1 MAMLRLGQPR
11 AGAVSGRIRCM
22 NLQDA
27 TLVFRTE
34 SAEHPSVASIAQS
47 VYDRLLD
54 GGAVDYRVLDDLL
67 GEASGKGVLRAMR
80 GKYDPVA
87 FEAILAPI
95 MDVIARTKPIRS
107 TRPEWNP
114 APGEDPLAAPAPR

>member
-1 MAMLRLGQPR
+1 
-11 AGAVSGRIRCM
+11 M

-54 GGAVDYRVLDDLL
+54 GEAVDYRLLDDLL

-80 GKYDPVA
+80 AKYGPVA
-87 FEAILAPI
+87 FEAILAPV

-107 TRPEWNP
+107 TRPEWTP
-114 APGEDPLAAPAPR
+114 TPGEDPLAVRH

>member
-1 MAMLRLGQPR
+1 
-11 AGAVSGRIRCM
+11 M

-34 SAEHPSVASIAQS
+34 SAGHPSAAVIAQS

-54 GGAVDYRVLDDLL
+54 GEAVDYRMLDDLL

-80 GKYDPVA
+80 KKYGPVA
-87 FEAILAPI
+87 FEAILAPV

-107 TRPEWNP
+107 ARPAWSP
-114 APGEDPLAAPAPR
+114 AAGEDPLAVRH

>member
-1 MAMLRLGQPR
+1 
-11 AGAVSGRIRCM
+11 M

-34 SAEHPSVASIAQS
+34 SAEHPSVASVAQS

-54 GGAVDYRVLDDLL
+54 DEAVDYRVLDDLL

-80 GKYDPVA
+80 AKYGPVG

-107 TRPEWNP
+107 TRPEWHP
-114 APGEDPLAAPAPR
+114 APGEDPLAVRH

>member
-1 MAMLRLGQPR
+1 
-11 AGAVSGRIRCM
+11 M

-34 SAEHPSVASIAQS
+34 SAEHPSVTAIAQS

-54 GGAVDYRVLDDLL
+54 GEVVDYRMLDDLI

-80 GKYDPVA
+80 AKYGPVA

-107 TRPEWNP
+107 TRPAWTP
-114 APGEDPLAAPAPR
+114 APGEDPLAVRH

>member
-1 MAMLRLGQPR
+1 
-11 AGAVSGRIRCM
+11 M

-34 SAEHPSVASIAQS
+34 SAGHPSVASIAQS

-54 GGAVDYRVLDDLL
+54 GEAVDYRLLDDLIA
-67 GEASGKGVLRAMR
+67 EASGKGVLRAMR
-80 GKYDPVA
+80 AAYGPVA

-95 MDVIARTKPIRS
+95 MDVLARDKPVRS
-107 TRPEWNP
+107 GRPPWRP
-114 APGEDPLAAPAPR
+114 APGEDPLAVRH